1 MVNDYPP
8 ALQDVRSAHIKADE
22 HPGRGLVDQQVEQ
35 RLQDSHT
42 LDRCRGCRPHAQG
55 NSASTQT
62 PNTCKC
68 GALILIRSK
77 LDHCLVCVI
86 ITRKCCHGTFYNEET
101 PLTFSFFMTFDFDF
115 R

>member
-22 HPGRGLVDQQVEQ
+22 HPGRGLVDPPGGQ
-35 RLQDSHT
+35 RLQDST
-42 LDRCRGCRPHAQG
+42 AVAVVARLSQG

>member
-1 MVNDYPP
+1 MVNDHPP

-101 PLTFSFFMTFDFDF
+101 PLTFSIFYDF
-115 R
+115 